1 MLNHIPNQAPT
12 PGLRRAGI
20 IALVLAISV
29 AAAGIVYRINHE
41 HQLKKEVAAQHVSV
55 QVVKPQ
61 YGPSS
66 QMITLPGNVRAY
78 FDAPIYARVSGYLKI
93 WYTDIG
99 AHVKKGQILGEIE
112 TPELDEQILKARAD
126 VATAESG
133 YEIAAITAKRYTNL
147 LASDSVSRQETDEK
161 NAIAKSR
168 LEILNAARATLQG
181 LLAQQSFNKVIAPFD
196 GTVTQ
201 RNTDIGKLINHGS
214 NSQPLFQVADTRK
227 LRVFVEVPQ
236 NYSYLVQ
243 PNMQVQVTFPERPGQ
258 SFPAIVEDTSEA
270 INETSR
276 TSTVELL
283 LDNQNGQLYPGSYAE
298 VHFNLASAG
307 STFRLPVSTLLFR
320 KEGLQVA
327 TVGADNKV
335 VLKSITITK
344 DLGRVVEVG
353 AGIAASDRVI
363 DSPPD
368 SIAQGD
374 LVRVQNADTPGADKA
389 GAKP

>member
-1 MLNHIPNQAPT
+1 MHNHIPNQAPT

-29 AAAGIVYRINHE
+29 AAAGILYRLNHE
-41 HQLKKEVAAQHVSV
+41 RELKKEVDAQHVSV

-66 QMITLPGNVRAY
+66 QTLTLPGNVRAY
-78 FDAPIYARVSGYLKI
+78 FDAPIYARVSGYLNI

-99 AHVKKGQILGEIE
+99 AHVKKGQVLGIIE

-168 LEILNAARATLQG
+168 LEILNAARANLQG
-181 LLAQQSFNKVIAPFD
+181 LLAQQAFNKVVAPFD
-196 GTVTQ
+196 GTVTE
-201 RNTDIGKLINHGS
+201 RNTDIGKLVNHDS
-214 NSQPLFQVADTRK
+214 NSQPLFRVADTRK

-236 NYSYLVQ
+236 NYSYQ
-243 PNMQVQVTFPERPGQ
+243 IKPNMQVQITFPERPGQ
-258 SFPAIVEDTSEA
+258 SFAATVKDTSEA
-270 INETSR
+270 IHETSR

-283 LDNQNGQLYPGSYAE
+283 LDNQDGQLFPGSYAE
-298 VHFNLASAG
+298 VHFDLASTA
-307 STFRLPVSTLLFR
+307 SNFRLPVSTLLFR

-335 VLKSITITK
+335 ALKSITIMK
-344 DLGRVVEVG
+344 DLGRVVEIG
-353 AGIAASDRVI
+353 AGIAATDRVI

-374 LVRVQNADTPGADKA
+374 LVRVQNTDTPSADKA